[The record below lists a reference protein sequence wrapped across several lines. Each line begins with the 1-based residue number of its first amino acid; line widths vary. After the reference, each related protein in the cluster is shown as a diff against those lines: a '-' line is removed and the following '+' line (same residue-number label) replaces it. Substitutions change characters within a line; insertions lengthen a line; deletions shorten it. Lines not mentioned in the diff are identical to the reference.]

1 MSIEQAQTYL
11 AKVLAW
17 PQEGEAPAYVNIHWS
32 LKKLNQQG
40 KNIWTG
46 RATRSLQEAAN
57 TVSWALRSTD
67 TKDIYVCL
75 STQRDALEKVSG
87 RGNTYLAAIRSQ
99 ENVVTL
105 KSLFLDI
112 DAKGEDKDGY
122 ATVSDAIKAL
132 TKFIAD
138 VDLPL
143 PSAIVNS
150 GGGLHVYWTFMR
162 PLSIAEWQPLAFAL
176 AEATKQKGLKCDTQ
190 CTIDAARILRVPG
203 TFNRK
208 LEAARPVTLAGNRV
222 GSDYSVERIESRL
235 HPYRVPMPA
244 PAMELALFPRRAA
257 IKGESELA
265 AGIDRSNSG
274 PVKLD
279 DVTPECP
286 FLKEAVDTQGASYT
300 NPLWNLTTLL
310 ATFTV
315 GGRTDAHRMA
325 SGHAGYSTS
334 STDELYDRKEKER
347 QAKGLGWPSCRTIS
361 GSGSTKCQG
370 CVHFGKNKSPLN
382 FAARPA
388 PAPSPAPAV
397 ANLLHPNN
405 LPGDLPVG
413 YKRQASGVVCRIM
426 IDETGVAHDA
436 PICNYPI
443 ESPWLQP
450 EPIYTLN
457 FSTITELGRKT
468 QIAVPLKEVATKDT
482 LRKML
487 FSQGLTFKEAESKTI
502 QEFFVSW
509 IEHLQKTK
517 SAVITTAPFGWA
529 TKANGDVEGFIFGGK
544 KFTPLGESGASNPDP
559 IIAKQYRPTGSP
571 DIWKKS
577 AEMITSQ
584 GRPALDAIIAS
595 AFAGPLVFFTNEPGI
610 LLSTFSQESG
620 IGKSTALRTAQAVWG
635 NPVTATQGTNDTANN
650 TNKKMGQIRNL
661 PVYWDEIKSE
671 EDSKRFVTIA
681 FDMTKRREKGR
692 LSQSGQMRESGEWQT
707 MMVSASNDTIMDHV
721 MSHTKDTLAGF
732 YRVFEYEVPPW
743 SNRGKIDQALAS
755 KIHGSLDHHYGQI
768 GLEYAK
774 FLGTNHAKVQQQVEH
789 FYKQIGQ
796 EMQFQ
801 IEERFWRVMVTALL
815 MGATYSNTLGFT
827 KIDMSVLKAFLFAT
841 VKNMRNLMYKSP
853 VDMKKEINMSNVLAQ
868 FLNQMRSRHTLRTN
882 IIHRK
887 PGKPPSGVVNTTNT
901 DLSKLDAIYVQ
912 IGVEDKCL
920 RVSRTQFGKWL
931 EDNGYSKFLYSRQL
945 EKDFG
950 AREVHAR
957 MGAGTNYA
965 IPLEYLIEIDLT
977 KTKYANFLDE
987 T

>member
-17 PQEGEAPAYVNIHWS
+17 PQEGEAPAFVNIHWS
-32 LKKLNQQG
+32 LNKLNQQG

-46 RATRSLQEAAN
+46 RACRSVTEAAN
-57 TVSWALRSTD
+57 TVSWALRTTD

-75 STQRDALEKVSG
+75 STQADALEKVSQK
-87 RGNTYLAAIRSQ
+87 GNKYFAPLRSQ
-99 ENVVTL
+99 QNAVAL
-105 KSLFLDI
+105 KSLFIDL
-112 DAKGEDKDGY
+112 DAKGEGNNSY
-122 ATVSDAIKAL
+122 ATIGDAAAAL
-132 TKFIAD
+132 AKFIKD
-138 VDLPL
+138 VDLPA

-150 GGGLHVYWTFMR
+150 GGGLHVYWTFVK
-162 PLSIAEWQPLAFAL
+162 PLTIAEWQPLAFAL

-190 CTIDAARILRVPG
+190 CTIDSARILRVPG

-208 LEAARPVTLAGNRV
+208 QDKARPVTLAGNRV
-222 GSDYSVERIESRL
+222 GHDYAVERLARALE
-235 HPYRVPMPA
+235 PFKTAVPVASSDM
-244 PAMELALFPRRAA
+244 ALFPRRPA

-274 PVKLD
+274 PVNLD

-286 FLKEAVDTQGASYT
+286 FLKEAVDTAGKTFT
-300 NPLWNLTTLL
+300 NPLWNLTTLI
-310 ATFTV
+310 ACFTT
-315 GGRTDAHRMA
+315 GRAADAHRMA
-325 SGHAGYSTS
+325 SGHAGYSTA
-334 STDELYDRKEKER
+334 STDDLFDRKERER
-347 QAKGLGWPSCRTIS
+347 QSKGLGWPSCRTIS
-361 GSGSTKCQG
+361 GSGATQCQG

-388 PAPSPAPAV
+388 TPAPAAPAV
-397 ANLLHPNN
+397 TNLSQSNN
-405 LPGDLPVG
+405 PTSDLPIG

-426 IDETGVAHDA
+426 IDETGAAHDV
-436 PICNYPI
+436 PISNYPI
-443 ESPWLQP
+443 TSPWLQP

-457 FSTITELGRKT
+457 FSTITELGRNT
-468 QIAVPLKEVATKDT
+468 QIAVPLKEIATKDT

-487 FSQGLTFKEAESKTI
+487 FSQGVTFKESDSKSV

-509 IEHLQKTK
+509 VEHLQKTK
-517 SAVITTAPFGWA
+517 AAVITTAPFGWA
-529 TKANGDVEGFIFGGK
+529 TKANGDVEGFIYGGS
-544 KFTPLGESGASNPDP
+544 KFTPLGNSGASNPDP

-571 DIWKKS
+571 DIWKKG
-577 AEMITSQ
+577 ADLITSQ

-620 IGKSTALRTAQAVWG
+620 IGKTTSLRIAQAVWG
-635 NPVTATQGTNDTANN
+635 NPVTALQGTSDTDNN
-650 TNKKMGQIRNL
+650 TNKKMGQLRNL

-671 EDSKRFVTIA
+671 DDAKKFVRIA

-692 LSQSGQMRESGEWQT
+692 LSQSGHMRESGEWQT
-707 MMVSASNDTIMDHV
+707 MLISASNDTIMDHV
-721 MSHTKDTLAGF
+721 MAHTKDTLAGF

-743 SNRGKIDQALAS
+743 SAKGKIDQAVAS
-755 KIHGSLDHHYGQI
+755 KLHGQLDHHYGQI

-774 FLGTNHAKVQQQVEH
+774 FLGTNHAKVQQQVEE
-789 FYKQIGQ
+789 FYKKIGQ

-801 IEERFWRVMVTALL
+801 IEERFWRVMVTTLL
-815 MGATYSNTLGFT
+815 MGATYSNSLGFT
-827 KIDMSVLKAFLFAT
+827 KIDLMGLKQFLFAT
-841 VKNMRNLMYKSP
+841 VKGMRNLLNKSP

-868 FLNQMRSRHTLRTN
+868 FLNQMRARHTLRTN

-887 PGKPPSGVVNTTNT
+887 PGKPPSGTVNTANT

-912 IGVEDKCL
+912 VGVDDKCL
-920 RVSRTQFGKWL
+920 RMSATQFGKWL
-931 EDNGYSKFLYSRQL
+931 EENGYSKFLYTRQL
-945 EKDFG
+945 EKDFH
-950 AREVHAR
+950 ARNVHAR

-965 IPLEYLIEIDLT
+965 VPLEYLIEIDLT
-977 KTKYANFLDE
+977 KTNYANFIDE